1 MKHYPRKVEAYLG
14 FPYNPFIR
22 RQDYSH
28 RPTLRIMDI
37 SSEVLIGEEMWD
49 KIGGPGTFMELL
61 KVLDE
66 VKEKLRLA

>member
-1 MKHYPRKVEAYLG
+1 
-14 FPYNPFIR
+14 
-22 RQDYSH
+22 
-28 RPTLRIMDI
+28 MDI